1 MCRKGDII
9 VASLNASKLKSGEII
24 EGGYYSESETTPVVM
39 FSFYEIHNES
49 LQELDINIINEEI
62 NHNFNFFDCMDVNN
76 DQQKDIVAQ
85 VFSEQ
90 WNDLDNNRGIPEIY
104 INDNGSYFN
113 LDTSNWPSYSY
124 SDDSQGYLHDV
135 DDSSTQDLVIFPIK
149 INTSGN
155 IEIYITNKNIT
166 D

>member
-1 MCRKGDII
+1 
-9 VASLNASKLKSGEII
+9 
-24 EGGYYSESETTPVVM
+24 
-39 FSFYEIHNES
+39 
-49 LQELDINIINEEI
+49 
-62 NHNFNFFDCMDVNN
+62 MDVNN

-104 INDNGSYFN
+104 INNNGSYFN

-135 DDSSTQDLVIFPIK
+135 DDSSTQDLVVFPIK
-149 INTSGN
+149 NAC
-155 IEIYITNKNIT
+155 
-166 D
+166 

>member
-1 MCRKGDII
+1 M
-9 VASLNASKLKSGEII
+9 NASKLKSGEII

-85 VFSEQ
+85 VFITGLLSPLLCSLLLRLFQ
-90 WNDLDNNRGIPEIY
+90 TSKGKDKL
-104 INDNGSYFN
+104 INF
-113 LDTSNWPSYSY
+113 
-124 SDDSQGYLHDV
+124 
-135 DDSSTQDLVIFPIK
+135 
-149 INTSGN
+149 IN
-155 IEIYITNKNIT
+155 K
-166 D
+166 